1 MEIRNIDGE
10 LIESQDMSADNIAE
24 KITQLFMLNPDYAI
38 IQREMNKKYGVS
50 VSTKQISV
58 IISKLIPVMHRWQT
72 RPLNQIYPFVWL
84 YGASYKTREAR
95 RYVNKIF
102 YCVLALD
109 LKGKKQVLGVYFS
122 EKSQMAFWRS
132 VFSDLKSRGVEDILV
147 VNHNGSEG
155 VSEGISAVYPQ
166 SKMPLC
172 IMDQLHI
179 SLKNIAAAQR
189 QSFMIDVNQ
198 MLCAPSRTEIDLAW
212 GIVEQQWEE
221 IYPSIIQ
228 SWRRKWPQFEEYFDY
243 PSRIRQGIYNTNM
256 IESFHKKLGFLVNSR
271 MIFPNENNLMKL
283 VYLGIMK
290 TEKSSRVSV
299 KEWHPVLS
307 QLVLHFEGRLDKV
320 LF

>member
-109 LKGKKQVLGVYFS
+109 LKGKKQVLG
-122 EKSQMAFWRS
+122 
-132 VFSDLKSRGVEDILV
+132 GVL
-147 VNHNGSEG
+147 
-155 VSEGISAVYPQ
+155 
-166 SKMPLC
+166 
-172 IMDQLHI
+172 
-179 SLKNIAAAQR
+179 
-189 QSFMIDVNQ
+189 
-198 MLCAPSRTEIDLAW
+198 
-212 GIVEQQWEE
+212 
-221 IYPSIIQ
+221 
-228 SWRRKWPQFEEYFDY
+228 
-243 PSRIRQGIYNTNM
+243 
-256 IESFHKKLGFLVNSR
+256 
-271 MIFPNENNLMKL
+271 
-283 VYLGIMK
+283 
-290 TEKSSRVSV
+290 
-299 KEWHPVLS
+299 
-307 QLVLHFEGRLDKV
+307 
-320 LF
+320 

>member
-1 MEIRNIDGE
+1 MQLEDIDSE
-10 LIESQDMSADNIAE
+10 LIEPQDITFENITE
-24 KITQLFMLNPDYAI
+24 KIIRLFMHNPDYEI
-38 IQREMNKKYGVS
+38 IQREMNKKYGMS

-58 IISKLIPVMHRWQT
+58 IMSKLMPVMHQWQI

-84 YGASYKTREAR
+84 YGMSYKTREAR
-95 RYVNKIF
+95 RYVNKMF

-109 LKGKKQVLGVYFS
+109 LKGKKEVLGVYFS
-122 EKSQMAFWRS
+122 EKPQMTFWRS
-132 VFSDLKSRGVEDILV
+132 VFSDLKSRGVEDILI
-147 VNHNGSEG
+147 VNQNGSEG
-155 VSEGISAVYPQ
+155 ISEGINAVYPQ

-179 SLKNIAAAQR
+179 SLKNIAIAQR

-198 MLCAPSRTEIDLAW
+198 MLCAPSRSEIDEAW

-228 SWRRKWPQFEEYFDY
+228 SWRRKWSQFEEYFDY
-243 PSRIRQGIYNTNM
+243 PLRIRQGIYNTNM
-256 IESFHKKLGFLVNSR
+256 IESFHKKLSFLVNSR
-271 MIFPNENNLMKL
+271 MIFPNEKNLMKL

-290 TEKSSRVSV
+290 IEKSSRVSV

-307 QLVLHFEGRLDKV
+307 QLVLHFEGRLDKA